1 MITMSELR
9 NVNQQDLKVVYRSAV
24 HLRDRLQKIGRGGP
38 LLKLL
43 EREIFIINE
52 EFERRTER
60 TADRRVTQELKELDL
75 SDFDD

>member
-9 NVNQQDLKVVYRSAV
+9 NVNQQDLKIAYRSAV
-24 HLRDRLQKIGRGGP
+24 HLRKHLEKIGRGGP

-43 EREIFIINE
+43 DREIFIINE

-60 TADRRVTQELKELDL
+60 TADRRVTQELKELNL